1 VSVINAMVKAYLDSR
16 MDRLHQTAE
25 KSDQFQAETLQTL
38 LSKGRETLFGAD
50 HRFENIRDYD
60 QFRKLV
66 PIRSYESIFPYIER
80 SLNGERNVLWPGS
93 IRWFAKSS
101 GTTNDR
107 SKFIPVTK
115 ESLDECHYKGG
126 RDVLTCYNAWQPEH
140 TLFEGK
146 SLVLSG
152 SLHTA
157 ADSPFQAGD
166 ISAVLLENMP
176 WWMHY
181 FRAPSKEIA
190 LMGNWEEKLDRLA
203 EAIIPEDITFLSGVP
218 SWMLVLLKRVLE
230 LEGKTQLREVWPN
243 LQLFIHGAV
252 NFAPYRP
259 LYQNLSAGNE
269 IHYLETYNASEGF
282 FALQDRENKN
292 DMLLMTDYG
301 VYYEFVPLNKLDQPE
316 EHVVPLESVEL
327 GKAYALVITTNAGLW
342 RYLIGDTV
350 EFTSLRPYRLRI
362 VGRTKHF
369 INAFGEELMV
379 ENAET
384 ALAIACQQCHASI
397 REFTV
402 APIFQTAHQ
411 PGGHEWLIEFEEAPS
426 NLPIFAE
433 RLDSELRK
441 VNADYDAKRTG
452 NFAMG
457 LPQIHAVEKGLF
469 YRWMSSRGKTGAQH
483 KVPRLSNDRIWIEQL
498 QALRTCAGQ

>member
-1 VSVINAMVKAYLDSR
+1 MVKAYLDSR
-16 MDRLHQTAE
+16 MDRLQQTAE
-25 KSDQFQAETLQTL
+25 KSELFQAETLQTL

-50 HRFENIRDYD
+50 HRFESIKDYEE
-60 QFRKLV
+60 FRRQI

-152 SLHTA
+152 SVHTTV
-157 ADSPFQAGD
+157 DSPFQAGD

-190 LMGNWEEKLDRLA
+190 LLGNWEEKLDRLA
-203 EAIIPEDITFLSGVP
+203 EALIPEDITFLSGVP
-218 SWMLVLLKRVLE
+218 SWMLVLLKRILE
-230 LEGKTQLREVWPN
+230 LEGKSHLREVWPN

-252 NFAPYRP
+252 NFEPYRP
-259 LYQNLSAGNE
+259 LYQQLSAGYN

-282 FALQDRENKN
+282 FALQDREKQG

-301 VYYEFVPLNKLDQPE
+301 VFYEFVPLNQLEEPE
-316 EHVVPLESVEL
+316 AHALPLEAVEV
-327 GKAYALVITTNAGLW
+327 GKAYAMVITTNAGLW
-342 RYLIGDTV
+342 RYLIGDTI
-350 EFTSLRPYRLRI
+350 EFTSVRPYRLRI

-379 ENAET
+379 ENAES
-384 ALAIACQQCHASI
+384 ALAKTCRQCNASV

-402 APIFQTAHQ
+402 APIFQSANQ
-411 PGGHEWLIEFEEAPS
+411 PGGHEWLIEFEQAPS
-426 NLPIFAE
+426 NLDYFAKQ
-433 RLDSELRK
+433 LDAELRK

-452 NFAMG
+452 NFAMAM
-457 LPQIHAVEKGLF
+457 PTIRTAEHGLF
-469 YRWMSSRGKTGAQH
+469 YRWMNARGKTGAQH
-483 KVPRLSNDRIWIEQL
+483 KVPRLSNDRTWIEQL
-498 QALRTCAGQ
+498 QALRA

>member
-1 VSVINAMVKAYLDSR
+1 MSVINAMVKAYLDSR
-16 MDRLHQTAE
+16 LDRLHQTAE
-25 KSDQFQAETLQTL
+25 KSDQIQSETLQSL

-50 HRFENIRDYD
+50 HDFENIRNCD
-60 QFRKLV
+60 QFRMRV
-66 PIRSYESIFPYIER
+66 PIRSYESLFPYIER
-80 SLNGERNVLWPGS
+80 SLSGERNVLWPGA

-152 SLHTA
+152 SLHTTS
-157 ADSPFQAGD
+157 DSPYQAGD

-230 LEGKTQLREVWPN
+230 LQGKTNLREVWPN

-252 NFAPYRP
+252 NFEPYRP
-259 LYQNLSAGNE
+259 LYQQLSAGYDL
-269 IHYLETYNASEGF
+269 HFLETYNASEGF
-282 FALQDRENKN
+282 FALQDREHHK

-301 VYYEFVPLNKLDQPE
+301 VYYEFVPLNKVNEPDA
-316 EHVVPLESVEL
+316 HAIPLESVEL
-327 GKAYALVITTNAGLW
+327 GIAYAMVITTNAGLW

-350 EFTSLRPYRLRI
+350 EFTTLRPYRLRI

-379 ENAET
+379 ENAES
-384 ALAIACQQCHASI
+384 ALAKACQHCQVRI

-402 APIFQTAHQ
+402 APIFQSKEQ
-411 PGGHEWLIEFEEAPS
+411 PGGHEWLIEFEESPS
-426 NLPIFAE
+426 DLARFAE
-433 RLDSELRK
+433 QLDTELRR
-441 VNADYDAKRTG
+441 VNADYDAKRIG
-452 NFAMG
+452 NFAMA
-457 LPQIHAVEKGLF
+457 LPKVHAVEQGLF
-469 YRWMSSRGKTGAQH
+469 YRWMSSRGKAGAQH
-483 KVPRLSNDRIWIEQL
+483 KVPRLSNDRTYIDQL
-498 QALRTCAGQ
+498 QELRTCAG